1 MEGRNYNWG
10 MPFPRNIS
18 GLPTVHFLIA
28 TLAISLFV
36 MITESL
42 AISASSE
49 KTSPQ
54 HPTLVA
60 SSSNISFGNIPQ
72 GQPKAQFET
81 LTNTG
86 DSTLAISQVKVTGPG
101 FGVRDLSLPASLN
114 AGQSVTFRVL
124 CTPHAKGVMSGRID
138 VISSAAESN
147 LAVTLSG
154 AGVTG
159 GSLNSSAGA
168 LNFGGVA
175 VGTSK
180 VLTVRLA
187 AGASNVTIASAT
199 STSPEFH
206 LSELSLPMTI
216 PAGQTASVS
225 LIFTPQSS
233 GATSGNISF
242 AGDSAD
248 TLMVETL
255 TGSGMAGSSH
265 TVRLQWNPA
274 PTKVKG
280 YNVYR
285 SSTPGGPYQ
294 KINPQVNSN
303 PSFVDGSVQGGETY
317 YYVST
322 AVSPDGKESK
332 YSNQSHTTIPTP

>member
-1 MEGRNYNWG
+1 MHSTCQGRHDRKN
-10 MPFPRNIS
+10 RCDLECSRI
-18 GLPTVHFLIA
+18 
-28 TLAISLFV
+28 
-36 MITESL
+36 
-42 AISASSE
+42 
-49 KTSPQ
+49 K
-54 HPTLVA
+54 
-60 SSSNISFGNIPQ
+60 FGRDSVGRR
-72 GQPKAQFET
+72 GQ
-81 LTNTG
+81 
-86 DSTLAISQVKVTGPG
+86 
-101 FGVRDLSLPASLN
+101 
-114 AGQSVTFRVL
+114 
-124 CTPHAKGVMSGRID
+124 
-138 VISSAAESN
+138 
-147 LAVTLSG
+147 
-154 AGVTG
+154 G
-159 GSLNSSAGA
+159 GSLNSSASA

-216 PAGQTASVS
+216 AAGQTASVS

-248 TLMVETL
+248 TLMVESL

-303 PSFVDGSVQGGETY
+303 PELCGRLGSGRRNLLLRQH
-317 YYVST
+317 S
-322 AVSPDGKESK
+322 GKPRRK
-332 YSNQSHTTIPTP
+332 GKQVFKPVAHHHSHPVEQRHSHMWFSRL